1 MFHSLEWSDENSL
14 FEMAH
19 KFPRLDATPASPQAL
34 LASKFYSLMGTFARG
49 LFNLSSTPKDSCKN
63 LAQILLTNGT
73 FASGLFNLGASNG
86 LLKTFGSSLLGLRV
100 VFTLLGLVICH

>member
-1 MFHSLEWSDENSL
+1 
-14 FEMAH
+14 MA
-19 KFPRLDATPASPQAL
+19 FLISVPPQKTLVKIL

-86 LLKTFGSSLLGLRV
+86 LLKTFGSSLSGLCV
-100 VFTLLGLVICH
+100 SSFYTTGTSHMSLVMDREW